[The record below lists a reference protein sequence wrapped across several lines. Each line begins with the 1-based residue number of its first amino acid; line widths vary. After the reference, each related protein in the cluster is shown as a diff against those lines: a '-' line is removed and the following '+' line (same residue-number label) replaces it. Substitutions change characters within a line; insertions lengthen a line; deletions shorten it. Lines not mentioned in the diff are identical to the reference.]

1 MVSGMDRVATATE
14 PRRPPRTPVR
24 VHYDNTYTTKHDT
37 IRSPREPRPFR
48 LVSDRLHRLR
58 HEHATRRALRA
69 RLIAFTPNRAAAL
82 ANDCTL
88 RSSFEPQHQP
98 SARPHILVRQR
109 RRRH

>member
-1 MVSGMDRVATATE
+1 MVSGTDRVATATE
-14 PRRPPRTPVR
+14 PRRPPRTFT
-24 VHYDNTYTTKHDT
+24 HTDTYTTKHDT

-82 ANDCTL
+82 ANDYRL
-88 RSSFEPQHQP
+88 RSSFEQP
-98 SARPHILVRQR
+98 SARQAPWARPHILVRQR